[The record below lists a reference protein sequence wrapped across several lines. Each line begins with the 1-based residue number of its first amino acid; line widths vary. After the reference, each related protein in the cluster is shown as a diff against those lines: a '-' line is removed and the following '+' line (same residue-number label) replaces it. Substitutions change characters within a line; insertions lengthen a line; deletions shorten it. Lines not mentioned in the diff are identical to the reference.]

1 MRNQT
6 AADAMK
12 TERQYLRLK
21 KLTGRDIVRIAAK
34 HNLRELQAELGAES
48 HIDHTRIGLNQVI
61 AGAATAAEVA
71 ASAERLMQD
80 ANIGKLRRDAVR
92 GVEIVVS
99 LPAVSTIGPT
109 AYFADSLA
117 WVRGFFNVPVL
128 SAVIHLDESAPHCHV
143 LLLPLVNGRMA
154 GSDLVG
160 NKPRLQAMQTGFFE
174 QVGRRYG
181 LTRPAAQKRLSSA
194 TRHKAASVIVTAIQ
208 GNPELLDQRGVE
220 SAMLGVLARDPEPL
234 LAALGLTIPLPTK
247 PVKSFV
253 EIMTKPCKLEKP
265 IGFRGSAK
273 PIGFDHG
280 STENHRTLSCVGF
293 APEPLP
299 LPEAESISPDVFS
312 RSQDDAPSEY
322 WDSERGEFRQAH
334 KAKSTSARN
343 DAVLELERNL
353 ARLGQRT

>member
-6 AADAMK
+6 LADAMK

-48 HIDHTRIGLNQVI
+48 HIDHTRIGLNQII
-61 AGAATAAEVA
+61 AGAATASEVA

-80 ANIGKLRRDAVR
+80 ASVGHLRRDAVR
-92 GVEIVVS
+92 GIEIVVS
-99 LPAVSTIGPT
+99 LPVASTIDPT

-128 SAVIHLDESAPHCHV
+128 SAAIHLDESAPHCHV
-143 LLLPLVNGRMA
+143 ILLPLVNGRMA

-181 LTRPAAQKRLSSA
+181 LTRPAAQIRLSSA

-234 LAALGLTIPLPTK
+234 MTALGLTMPLPKK

-253 EIMTKPCKLEKP
+253 EIMTKPCKPEKP
-265 IGFRGSAK
+265 IGFKGRAK
-273 PIGFDHG
+273 PIGFA
-280 STENHRTLSCVGF
+280 SEPTENHRTLSCVGF
-293 APEPLP
+293 APEPLSLTEP
-299 LPEAESISPDVFS
+299 SNSPGVFS
-312 RSQDDAPSEY
+312 RSRDDVPSEY
-322 WDSERGEFRQAH
+322 WDSERGEFGQAPV
-334 KAKSTSARN
+334 ANATSVRN
-343 DAVLELERNL
+343 
-353 ARLGQRT
+353 G

>member
-1 MRNQT
+1 MPF
-6 AADAMK
+6 AG
-12 TERQYLRLK
+12 LK
-21 KLTGRDIVRIAAK
+21 SLSACLLYRTLTRRPISRI
-34 HNLRELQAELGAES
+34 HLS
-48 HIDHTRIGLNQVI
+48 
-61 AGAATAAEVA
+61 
-71 ASAERLMQD
+71 
-80 ANIGKLRRDAVR
+80 
-92 GVEIVVS
+92 
-99 LPAVSTIGPT
+99 
-109 AYFADSLA
+109 
-117 WVRGFFNVPVL
+117 WVRSFFNVPVL

-160 NKPRLQAMQTGFFE
+160 NRPRLQAMQTGFFE

-181 LTRPAAQKRLSSA
+181 LTRPAALKRLSSA

-208 GNPELLDQRGVE
+208 GNPELLDQRDVE

-234 LAALGLTIPLPTK
+234 LTALGLTMPVSTK

-253 EIMTKPCKLEKP
+253 EIMTKPCKLEKS
-265 IGFRGSAK
+265 IGFKGGAK
-273 PIGFDHG
+273 PIGFAHG

-299 LPEAESISPDVFS
+299 LPEKTISPDVFS
-312 RSQDDAPSEY
+312 RSRDDVPSEF
-322 WDSERGEFRQAH
+322 WDSERGEFR
-334 KAKSTSARN
+334 KAPQERATSVRN